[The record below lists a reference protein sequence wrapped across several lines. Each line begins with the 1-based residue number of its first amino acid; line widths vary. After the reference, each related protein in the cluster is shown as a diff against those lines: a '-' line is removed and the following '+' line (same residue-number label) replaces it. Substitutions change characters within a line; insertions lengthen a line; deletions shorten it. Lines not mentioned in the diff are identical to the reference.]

1 MDYVNINKAPDLIR
15 LVFFF
20 SECDVLQFCDSKING
35 NKNKQSDIVARWKQL
50 YFQER
55 QAKTE
60 GNAKADVIRG
70 QMAVT
75 ELAKANNL

>member
-1 MDYVNINKAPDLIR
+1 M
-15 LVFFF
+15 
-20 SECDVLQFCDSKING
+20 ET
-35 NKNKQSDIVARWKQL
+35 KNKQSDIVARREQL